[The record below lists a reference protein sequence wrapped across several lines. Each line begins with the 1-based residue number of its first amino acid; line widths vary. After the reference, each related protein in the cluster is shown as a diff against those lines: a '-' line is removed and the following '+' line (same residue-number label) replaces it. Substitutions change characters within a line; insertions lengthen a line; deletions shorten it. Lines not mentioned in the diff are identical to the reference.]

1 MVVVVEHR
9 CLIKKSVQ
17 IESGGVHGGYSKG
30 ENILNNNNN
39 KHVTLYRAG
48 GEREL
53 I

>member
-1 MVVVVEHR
+1 
-9 CLIKKSVQ
+9 VQ
-17 IESGGVHGGYSKG
+17 IESGGVHGGYSK
-30 ENILNNNNN
+30 EEKILNNNNN